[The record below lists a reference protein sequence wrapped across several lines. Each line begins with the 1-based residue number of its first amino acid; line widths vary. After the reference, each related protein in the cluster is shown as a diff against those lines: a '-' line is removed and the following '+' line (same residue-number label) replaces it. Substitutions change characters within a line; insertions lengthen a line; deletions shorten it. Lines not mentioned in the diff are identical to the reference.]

1 MNHLKSLIFVLSIA
15 THGSANARAKQEL
28 ARPACPI
35 ARAEYS
41 QPGNSGVTAGFALQN
56 VKTSYAS
63 DLAFWVKANGQT
75 YWFGF
80 QSPNG
85 YGGTYIYQRLA
96 PDVIKPV
103 AHESTPNDQA
113 SGLEDE
119 PKNMMFDAFDARMN
133 AYDTVPQADS
143 KAPAFLYAREL
154 GPLFHYAH
162 NGNAYIKTGD
172 KPVKINIALW
182 RFTRCARTSKS

>member
-63 DLAFWVKANGQT
+63 DLAFWVKANGET

-85 YGGTYIYQRLA
+85 YGRTYIYQRLA

-113 SGLEDE
+113 AGLEDE
-119 PKNMMFDAFDARMN
+119 PKTIMFDAFDTRMN
-133 AYDTVPQADS
+133 AYATVPQADS
-143 KAPAFLYAREL
+143 KAPAFLFAREL

-162 NGNAYIKTGD
+162 NGNAYIKKD
-172 KPVKINIALW
+172 AKPVKINIALW
-182 RFTRCARTSKS
+182 KLTSCKTKS